1 MIPEV
6 PVCLS
11 MAIIAYQ
18 DFRFRL
24 VDDWAFLPA
33 ILFIPLAYILTPWAL
48 FPALFKAAVL
58 GLLGILV
65 YKLGLTAQAD
75 GFTLP
80 LLGLSTG
87 FMSPLPAMVGAGAV
101 AGVHIAYMLIKHGL
115 RGLTRVMSVEEA
127 LKNDKWIPKMVEMD
141 GKVVELP
148 MPPEKAWEKLKEF
161 ELTGARVHVSFGTP
175 LAGYLALG
183 YLAYFLLR
191 ILLPYGLEL

>member
-6 PVCLS
+6 PVCFS
-11 MAIIAYQ
+11 MAVIAYQ

-33 ILFIPLAYILTPWAL
+33 VLFIPLAYILMPWTL
-48 FPALFKAAVL
+48 FPALFKAAML

-65 YKLGLTAQAD
+65 YKLGLAAQAD
-75 GFTLP
+75 GLTLP

-87 FMSPLPAMVGAGAV
+87 LMSPLPAIIGAGIV
-101 AGVHIAYMLIKHGL
+101 AGAHITYLFVKHGL
-115 RGLTRVMSVEEA
+115 KGFSRVMSVEEA
-127 LKNDKWIPKMVEMD
+127 LKNDKWIPRTVEVE
-141 GKVVELP
+141 GKVIELP
-148 MPPEKAWEKLKEF
+148 KSPEKAWEMLKDF
-161 ELTGARVHVSFGTP
+161 ELTEARVHTSFGTP

-191 ILLPYGLEL
+191 ILLPYGLEV